1 MFVQFYRSKIRISEM
16 WKFLETIFSICLQF
30 QFPSL
35 FLHSLPSGKFYLRFW
50 IIILQKM
57 LEWQRRSDKSLS
69 ESLGKFVIICTLT
82 LSPGGEICRGT
93 GTAIPLSPLFLII
106 LLHNNC
112 KICVSSSAHSTMQC
126 RVSCSAPPIV
136 AIFPYLLCMGQYSN
150 IFSFQLYSIYP
161 ILVFWCCFQYLTGGK
176 FKTAARQEN
185 IVKLKFI
192 SSNKVESFV
201 WEDARSRSR

>member
-30 QFPSL
+30 QLPLL
-35 FLHSLPSGKFYLRFW
+35 FLRSLLPSGKFYLRFW

-106 LLHNNC
+106 LFHNNC
-112 KICVSSSAHSTMQC
+112 KICVSSSAQ
-126 RVSCSAPPIV
+126 CSAGCPALLRLLLPYFHICCVWANIPIYSHFNFTQY
-136 AIFPYLLCMGQYSN
+136 IWFSYLDAVFN
-150 IFSFQLYSIYP
+150 I
-161 ILVFWCCFQYLTGGK
+161 
-176 FKTAARQEN
+176 
-185 IVKLKFI
+185 
-192 SSNKVESFV
+192 
-201 WEDARSRSR
+201 

>member
-30 QFPSL
+30 QSPLL
-35 FLHSLPSGKFYLRFW
+35 FLYSRLPSGKFYLRFW

-93 GTAIPLSPLFLII
+93 GTAIPLSPLFLIFWF
-106 LLHNNC
+106 HNNC
-112 KICVSSSAHSTMQC
+112 KICVSSSAQ
-126 RVSCSAPPIV
+126 CSAGCPALLRLLLPYFHICCVWANIPIYSH
-136 AIFPYLLCMGQYSN
+136 FNFTQYIRFSYFDAVFN
-150 IFSFQLYSIYP
+150 I
-161 ILVFWCCFQYLTGGK
+161 
-176 FKTAARQEN
+176 
-185 IVKLKFI
+185 
-192 SSNKVESFV
+192 
-201 WEDARSRSR
+201 

>member
-106 LLHNNC
+106 LFHNNC
-112 KICVSSSAHSTMQC
+112 KICVTSSAQ
-126 RVSCSAPPIV
+126 CSAGCPALLRLLLPYFHICCVWANIPIYSH
-136 AIFPYLLCMGQYSN
+136 FNFTQYIRFSYFDAVFN
-150 IFSFQLYSIYP
+150 I
-161 ILVFWCCFQYLTGGK
+161 
-176 FKTAARQEN
+176 
-185 IVKLKFI
+185 
-192 SSNKVESFV
+192 
-201 WEDARSRSR
+201 

>member
-35 FLHSLPSGKFYLRFW
+35 FLRSLLPSGKFYLRFW

-82 LSPGGEICRGT
+82 LSAGGEICRGT
-93 GTAIPLSPLFLII
+93 GTAILLSPLFLII
-106 LLHNNC
+106 LFHNNC
-112 KICVSSSAHSTMQC
+112 KICVSSSAQ
-126 RVSCSAPPIV
+126 CSAGCPALLRLLLPYFHICCVWANIPIYSH
-136 AIFPYLLCMGQYSN
+136 FNFTQYIRFSYFDAVFN
-150 IFSFQLYSIYP
+150 I
-161 ILVFWCCFQYLTGGK
+161 
-176 FKTAARQEN
+176 
-185 IVKLKFI
+185 
-192 SSNKVESFV
+192 
-201 WEDARSRSR
+201 

>member
-35 FLHSLPSGKFYLRFW
+35 LLHSLLPSGKFYLRFW

-93 GTAIPLSPLFLII
+93 GAAIRYLRFF
-106 LLHNNC
+106 
-112 KICVSSSAHSTMQC
+112 SSSYFITTVKSVSAAAHNA
-126 RVSCSAPPIV
+126 VPGVLLCSAPPIV
-136 AIFPYLLCMGQYSN
+136 AIFPYLLCMGQYSD

-161 ILVFWCCFQYLTGGK
+161 ILVFWCCFQYLTGGN
-176 FKTAARQEN
+176 FKTAAHQEN

-201 WEDARSRSR
+201 WRCSE